1 MLTYS
6 RTDDLCQA
14 HIEGPMT
21 IHNAFEL
28 KTAFMD
34 AMFSAPNFELDLSA
48 VTEMDAAGLQILIMA
63 KQHQAKN
70 QHQLILLRHSEAVL
84 DALELMGLVTWF
96 SDPVVIPRQ

>member
-6 RTDDLCQA
+6 RTNDLCQA

-21 IHNAFEL
+21 IHNALEL

-34 AMFSAPNFELDLSA
+34 AMLTAPNLELNLSA
-48 VTEMDAAGLQILIMA
+48 VTEMDAAGLQLLIMA

-70 QHQLILLRHSEAVL
+70 HHNLILLGHSEAVL

-96 SDPVVIPRQ
+96 SDPVVILRQ